1 VGDSVLRELLV
12 DNYFHAVFG
21 ATKSVAEELRQKT
34 GLGSDGSQPVDEA
47 LGIGNAGSPRLAFNS
62 LRTES
67 ERNEHSSLMNLI
79 KRVFV
84 RSATLTRMLRR
95 FPGTSQSKTHS
106 TF

>member
-1 VGDSVLRELLV
+1 LAGAQRVGDSVLQELLV

-34 GLGSDGSQPVDEA
+34 GLDSDGSQPVDEA

-67 ERNEHSSLMNLI
+67 ERNEHSGLMNLI
-79 KRVFV
+79 KGFSCV
-84 RSATLTRMLRR
+84 
-95 FPGTSQSKTHS
+95 PQH
-106 TF
+106 